1 MIGDNYEA
9 DILGAHDIGM
19 DTIFFDIT
27 KQNLNGHS
35 KQIDNLIHIKKY
47 L

>member
-9 DILGAHDIGM
+9 DILGANNIGM
-19 DTIFFDIT
+19 DTIFFDVTNQSCDNNI
-27 KQNLNGHS
+27 
-35 KQIDNLIHIKKY
+35 KQIDNLIHLKNY